1 MKKTGA
7 GFSRGDLA
15 EFRAMQE
22 EMLNLSREYSE
33 ARLSVWAK
41 EMKDMASGWEEFLRG
56 WQGTLEQMRGLA
68 SGVFEGIAAQGE
80 ALSQRLSRNWQTALT
95 EMGAE
100 TEAFGEQVLK
110 SLEKISGGGT
120 GGAEGGEGWWSFLGF
135 DFGLGGLFHEG
146 GIVEA
151 HRGLVVNPETLMGE
165 ERLAVVQTG
174 EGILPREAMVRL
186 GEDNFEALR
195 SGRFEVSPASPAPNY
210 QITIQVQSLDAAGA
224 AGMDWDRVVQRHLL
238 PALQR
243 DLDRR
248 W

>member
-1 MKKTGA
+1 MKKTG

-22 EMLNLSREYSE
+22 EMLHLSREYSE
-33 ARLSVWAK
+33 ARLAAWAK
-41 EMKDMASGWEEFLRG
+41 EMRDMASGWEDFLRN
-56 WQGTLEQMRGLA
+56 WQSTLEQMRGLT

-80 ALSQRLSRNWQTALT
+80 ALSQRLSQSWQSALT
-95 EMGAE
+95 EMAAE

-110 SLEKISGGGT
+110 SLEKISGGGPR
-120 GGAEGGEGWWSFLGF
+120 GDEGWWSFLGF
-135 DFGLGGLFHEG
+135 DFSLGGLFHEG

-151 HRGLVVNPETLMGE
+151 HRGLVVNPESLMGD

-174 EGILPREAMVRL
+174 EGILPRDAMVRL

-195 SGRFEVSPASPAPNY
+195 SGRFEVSPASPALNY

-224 AGMDWDRVVQRHLL
+224 AGLDWDRVVQRHLL
-238 PALQR
+238 PALRR